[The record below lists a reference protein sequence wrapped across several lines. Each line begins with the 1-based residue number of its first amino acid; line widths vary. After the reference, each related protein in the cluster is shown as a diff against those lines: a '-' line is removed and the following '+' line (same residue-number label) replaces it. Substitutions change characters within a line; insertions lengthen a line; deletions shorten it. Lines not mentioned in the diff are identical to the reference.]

1 MSTQTIAESW
11 LFESSSSAKTYETLR
26 YADGSLSCNCPGWT
40 RRTTASGERSC
51 KHTRLAECGLADR
64 EAKNHRDYNAY
75 FARAADPIP
84 AVKNPPVPAF
94 PMPTYTRPRHRR
106 VL

>member
-1 MSTQTIAESW
+1 MTIAESW

-75 FARAADPIP
+75 FAPEAAPIS
-84 AVKNPPVPAF
+84 PPVLTPS
-94 PMPTYTRPRHRR
+94 PVTTYHLPKHRR

>member
-11 LFESSSSAKTYETLR
+11 LFESSSSARTYETLR
-26 YADGSLSCNCPGWT
+26 YADGSLSCNCPSWT

-64 EAKNHRDYNAY
+64 EAKNHRDYTAT
-75 FARAADPIP
+75 FAPEAAPIS
-84 AVKNPPVPAF
+84 APVPTPA
-94 PMPTYTRPRHRR
+94 PISIYTQPSHRR